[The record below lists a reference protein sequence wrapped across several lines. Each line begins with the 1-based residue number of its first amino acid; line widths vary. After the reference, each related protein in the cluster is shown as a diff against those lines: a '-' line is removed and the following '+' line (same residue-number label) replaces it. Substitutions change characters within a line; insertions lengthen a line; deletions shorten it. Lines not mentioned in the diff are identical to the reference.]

1 MQHEKL
7 SVGGGLGA
15 LLLAAAGFSWGFVI
29 VKYLGLPAGTIA
41 FYRTLIGAV
50 ALGVVVGIF
59 RIPRPVRLFPV
70 IGAGVCFGAHQLIFI
85 EATQT
90 TTIAHVTLI
99 GALQPLLVSLV
110 SHRAVGERPPAALK
124 WWALVAVV
132 GVGLVVWAN
141 LGDPSRSLG
150 GDLLSVLNL
159 FVFTAFF
166 LFSKKARQQGTH
178 TVALTAG
185 MLAVSVVVVSPAL
198 AFVEVRAAQM
208 GWQWGLLA
216 LLALGPGNG
225 HLLVNWA
232 HRRISAALASIVL
245 TAIPLLA
252 SLWAHLVLDEP
263 FGLRHVGGAVLVALA
278 IEGSRRA
285 EAARAREAAERDVE
299 AAQAVREEST

>member
-1 MQHEKL
+1 MQRDRL
-7 SVGGGLGA
+7 AAGGGVGA
-15 LLLAAAGFSWGFVI
+15 LVLAATGFSWGFVI

-41 FYRTLIGAV
+41 FYRTTIGAAALLV
-50 ALGVVVGIF
+50 AMAVF
-59 RIPRPVRLFPV
+59 RVPRPVRLWPV
-70 IGAGVCFGAHQLIFI
+70 FGAGVCFGVHQLVFI
-85 EATQT
+85 EAAQT
-90 TTIAHVTLI
+90 TSIAHVTLI

-110 SHRAVGERPPAALK
+110 SHRAVGEKPPPAIK
-124 WWALVAVV
+124 WWALLAVV
-132 GVGLVVWAN
+132 GVCLVVWAN
-141 LGDPSRSLG
+141 LGAASRSLG

-178 TVALTAG
+178 TVALTAA
-185 MLAVSVVVVSPAL
+185 MLAVSAVLVTPAL
-198 AFVEVRAAQM
+198 AFVDPRAPTA

-232 HRRISAALASIVL
+232 HRRVSAAFASIVL

-252 SLWAHLVLDEP
+252 SLWAHLVFDEP
-263 FGLRHVGGAVLVALA
+263 FGLRHVGGAVLVAAA

-285 EAARAREAAERDVE
+285 ERARARAEEGSQGPR
-299 AAQAVREEST
+299 SKGT